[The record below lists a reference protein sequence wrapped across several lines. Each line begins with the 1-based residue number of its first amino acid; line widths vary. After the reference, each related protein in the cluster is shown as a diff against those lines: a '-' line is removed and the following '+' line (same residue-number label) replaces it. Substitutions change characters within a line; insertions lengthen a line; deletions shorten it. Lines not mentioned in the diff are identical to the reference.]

1 MESRVTH
8 VVGILSAN
16 FQLAMPFH
24 SRLSVRHGTDR
35 QTDMPRPIG
44 WGIKYCILMAQF
56 VHKIMHID
64 GTVCSLIVTV
74 LQFTYSYI
82 SVN

>member
-1 MESRVTH
+1 MTLTFDLQMESRVTR
-8 VVGILSAN
+8 VMGILSAN

-24 SRLSVRHGTDR
+24 SRLRVRHGTDR
-35 QTDMPRPIG
+35 HAPPHRVG
-44 WGIKYCILMAQF
+44 
-56 VHKIMHID
+56 HKILHID

-74 LQFTYSYI
+74 LQFTYSYL

>member
-1 MESRVTH
+1 MTLTFDLQMESRVTR
-8 VVGILSAN
+8 VMGILSAN

-24 SRLSVRHGTDR
+24 SRLRVRHGTDR
-35 QTDMPRPIG
+35 QTDIPPHRVG
-44 WGIKYCILMAQF
+44 Y
-56 VHKIMHID
+56 KIVHID

-74 LQFTYSYI
+74 LQFTYSYL